1 MGTNTPIP
9 PRGLKIRL
17 KFAQICKACEPAV
30 RLARK
35 YARELVVA
43 FVLAI
48 VAAVLY
54 EPCKDFLAER
64 ALQRASKA
72 VAKLFIQDANG
83 KRIGT
88 ASGVFISPDGLLVTN
103 AHVATAAK
111 GGQIL
116 AQLSTQALY
125 EVKKTVGVNPA
136 YDIAVLQ
143 FQASEVPFVP
153 INKAI
158 IAQAGEHVWAIGSPK
173 GLEGSISEG
182 VISRP
187 QREIKGVDFIQ
198 FTAPISRGSSGGG
211 LFNLNGRMLG
221 ITTSA
226 VVEEGAQ
233 NLNFAVP
240 VKYIDR
246 ASDGAT
252 EVGGESR
259 IGYLLALFTGL
270 RRAELKALTVADIK
284 LDANVPSL
292 SLDGRFTKN
301 GKSVCIPLHP
311 QIVTELRALIPA
323 DAKPSDPLLTG
334 KMLPSMRKMKKD
346 LKNAGIEYEN
356 DAGRADFHALRHTLA
371 TNLARWNVAPRVAM
385 QILRHSDIRLTM
397 NVYTDAS
404 QLPVM
409 EAIGKLPAFSS
420 SDITT
425 SNTQTHPQVPDSCSD
440 DQSLRGIEPAGLE
453 TSKVVYPEE
462 FWHKKAAPDTQE
474 QSEAKSCLART
485 RT

>member
-35 YARELVVA
+35 YGRELVVA

-54 EPCKDFLAER
+54 EPCKDFLAKR

-187 QREIKGVDFIQ
+187 QRQIKGVDFIQ

-226 VVEEGAQ
+226 FVEEGVQ

-240 VKYIDR
+240 IKYIDR

-252 EVGGESR
+252 E
-259 IGYLLALFTGL
+259 FTKDSPDFYYAQGTIYANKKDYE
-270 RRAELKALTVADIK
+270 RAEENFKNAIRVDHNYVNAYR
-284 LDANVPSL
+284 SL
-292 SLDGRFTKN
+292 GDLYYDTGRYDDEIA
-301 GKSVCIPLHP
+301 VL
-311 QIVTELRALIPA
+311 E
-323 DAKPSDPLLTG
+323 DAKTILPDDPDINVDLAAAYENMSRFDEAIAAYKKVLEFRPEDKDALYWVCLLDLVSGQNDDALNYLPKLKRLNTGTG
-334 KMLPSMRKMKKD
+334 KEIEMLMNR
-346 LKNAGIEYEN
+346 
-356 DAGRADFHALRHTLA
+356 T
-371 TNLARWNVAPRVAM
+371 ARQPR
-385 QILRHSDIRLTM
+385 
-397 NVYTDAS
+397 
-404 QLPVM
+404 
-409 EAIGKLPAFSS
+409 
-420 SDITT
+420 
-425 SNTQTHPQVPDSCSD
+425 
-440 DQSLRGIEPAGLE
+440 
-453 TSKVVYPEE
+453 
-462 FWHKKAAPDTQE
+462 
-474 QSEAKSCLART
+474 
-485 RT
+485 

>member
-1 MGTNTPIP
+1 
-9 PRGLKIRL
+9 
-17 KFAQICKACEPAV
+17 V
-30 RLARK
+30 ARK
-35 YARELVVA
+35 YARELLIA
-43 FVLAI
+43 LVLAI

-54 EPCKDFLAER
+54 EPCKDFLAKR

-83 KRIGT
+83 KPIGT

-103 AHVATAAK
+103 THVATAAK
-111 GGQIL
+111 GGRIL

-158 IAQAGEHVWAIGSPK
+158 IAQTGEHVWAIGSPK

-187 QREIKGVDFIQ
+187 QTQIKGVDFIQ

-211 LFNLNGRMLG
+211 LFNLNGRILG

-226 VVEEGAQ
+226 VVEEGVQ

-252 EVGGESR
+252 EFTKDSPDFYYAQGTIYANKKDYERAEENFKNAIRMDHNYVNAYTSLGDLYYERGRYDDEIETLEKALQISPDDPDINLSLGNGYEDISR
-259 IGYLLALFTGL
+259 YDDAIAAYKKVLASRPEDKDALYAVCLLDLVTGRSDDVANYLPRLKQKNTGL
-270 RRAELKALTVADIK
+270 AQEIELLMRR
-284 LDANVPSL
+284 
-292 SLDGRFTKN
+292 N
-301 GKSVCIPLHP
+301 GG
-311 QIVTELRALIPA
+311 Q
-323 DAKPSDPLLTG
+323 
-334 KMLPSMRKMKKD
+334 
-346 LKNAGIEYEN
+346 
-356 DAGRADFHALRHTLA
+356 
-371 TNLARWNVAPRVAM
+371 
-385 QILRHSDIRLTM
+385 
-397 NVYTDAS
+397 
-404 QLPVM
+404 
-409 EAIGKLPAFSS
+409 
-420 SDITT
+420 
-425 SNTQTHPQVPDSCSD
+425 
-440 DQSLRGIEPAGLE
+440 
-453 TSKVVYPEE
+453 
-462 FWHKKAAPDTQE
+462 
-474 QSEAKSCLART
+474 
-485 RT
+485 